1 MGVSIFRSPA
11 IQERIL
17 RKVRWL
23 LDNFENMNHQALS
36 ANLRGLFRLKV
47 GDYRVIYSFIV
58 AEKRIIIHK
67 VGHNYSLFYQ
77 FIDSNGCVKIIMFI
91 SSPYFR

>member
-1 MGVSIFRSPA
+1 MSYSVEFTLDATVELEALTPT

-23 LDNFENMNHQALS
+23 FDNFENMNHQALS
-36 ANLRGLFRLKV
+36 ANLSGLFKLRV

-58 AEKRIIIHK
+58 TEKRIIIHK
-67 VGHNYSLFYQ
+67 VGHRRSIYT
-77 FIDSNGCVKIIMFI
+77 
-91 SSPYFR
+91 